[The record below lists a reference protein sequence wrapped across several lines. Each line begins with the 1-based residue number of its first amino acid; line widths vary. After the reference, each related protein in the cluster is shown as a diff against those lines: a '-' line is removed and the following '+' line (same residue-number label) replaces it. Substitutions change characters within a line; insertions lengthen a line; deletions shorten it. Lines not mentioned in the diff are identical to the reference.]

1 MAGASEPAVD
11 AAYKELL
18 LAGESRPAIRTVL
31 QGALEQPVLVA
42 LLHRAVPVAFLEELA
57 ACPPW
62 SERSEVLAGIVLHPR
77 APQGLALRLV
87 GALHWRELAEVAR
100 TMRVGAAV
108 RVRAEGLLR
117 ECLPDLRLGDRITFA
132 RLATQALL
140 GQLLEDSDP
149 LVVEAALENPRLRE
163 EDLVA
168 ALHRDQRSGALVNGV
183 FASRWSGCYAVRLAL
198 ALQPRTPL
206 PLALQ
211 QISMLVPR
219 DLQRVSREPGLHPLV
234 RAAARA
240 VLERADG

>member
-1 MAGASEPAVD
+1 MAGAGGPAVD
-11 AAYKELL
+11 AAYQELQ
-18 LAGESRPAIRTVL
+18 LAGERRQAIRAVL

-42 LLHRAVPVAFLEELA
+42 LLHRSVPVAFLEELA
-57 ACPPW
+57 ACSPW

-100 TMRVGAAV
+100 TMRVNAAV
-108 RVRAEGLLR
+108 RLRAEALLR
-117 ECLPDLRLGDRITFA
+117 DCLSDLRLGDRITFA
-132 RLATQALL
+132 RLATPALL
-140 GQLLEDSDP
+140 GSP
-149 LVVEAALENPRLRE
+149 LGDAEPRVVEAALENPRLRE

-168 ALHRDQRSGALVNGV
+168 ALRRDQRATTLVEGV
-183 FASRWSGCYAVRLAL
+183 SASRWSRCYAVRLAL

-211 QISMLVPR
+211 QIRVLVPR
-219 DLQRVSREPGLHPLV
+219 DLRRVSLEKGLHPLV

-240 VLERADG
+240 LLERADE